1 MTEPPA
7 PASAPTP
14 PVGVLMAQLGTPAA
28 PEARALRPYLR
39 QFLGDRRVIDLSPWK
54 WWPVLHL
61 FVLTRRPARSAR
73 LYRRIWTDQGSPLMV
88 HSRAQERGLRE
99 RLGRAYR
106 VVLGMRYG
114 EPSLE
119 SAMAAL
125 TGEGID
131 RILVLPMFPQFSCST
146 TGSIYDAVTRAA
158 FGRRCTW
165 FFDRRRRMPTLRF
178 APPYYDHPAY
188 IDSLRAILEE
198 QAAQLDRPPD
208 RYLITFHGIPLRYVE
223 EGDPYRAQ
231 CEETARLLAA
241 SLGLAREQWV
251 LGFQSRFGKQ
261 EWLQPYTENLLG
273 ELPAQGAGSLLA
285 ACPGFT
291 ADCLET
297 LDEIGNEGR
306 EIFREAGGRSLHLA
320 PCLNDHPRWL
330 DAMAEIVRA
339 EASGWANDDGG
350 CGRG

>member
-54 WWPVLHL
+54 WWPILHL

-99 RLGRAYR
+99 RLGPAYR

-125 TGEGID
+125 TGEGIE

-223 EGDPYRAQ
+223 EGDPYRDQ
-231 CEETARLLAA
+231 CGETARLLAA
-241 SLGLAREQWV
+241 SLGLAPEQWV
-251 LGFQSRFGKQ
+251 LGFQSRFGKE
-261 EWLQPYTENLLG
+261 EWLQPYTEDLLG

-320 PCLNDHPRWL
+320 PCLNDHPGWL
-330 DAMAEIVRA
+330 DAMAEIVRV
-339 EASGWANDDGG
+339 EASGWANDGG
-350 CGRG
+350 G

>member
-1 MTEPPA
+1 MMTEP
-7 PASAPTP
+7 SAARP
-14 PVGVLMAQLGTPAA
+14 PVGVLIAQLGTPAA

-39 QFLGDRRVIDLSPWK
+39 QFLSDRRVIDLSPWR
-54 WWPVLHL
+54 WWPILHL

-73 LYRRIWTDQGSPLMV
+73 LYRRIWTDRGSPLMV
-88 HSRAQERGLRE
+88 HSRAQEQGLRE
-99 RLGRAYR
+99 RLGSAYR

-114 EPSLE
+114 EPGIE

-125 TGEGID
+125 TAEGIE
-131 RILVLPMFPQFSCST
+131 RIVVLPMFPQFSCST

-165 FFDRRRRMPTLRF
+165 FFDRRRRMPSLRF
-178 APPYYDHPAY
+178 VPPYYDHPAY

-198 QAAQLDRPPD
+198 QAAQLDTPPD
-208 RYLITFHGIPLRYVE
+208 RWLITFHGIPLRYVE
-223 EGDPYRAQ
+223 EGDPYRHQ
-231 CEETARLLAA
+231 CRETARLLAA
-241 SLGLAREQWV
+241 SLGLEADQWV
-251 LGFQSRFGKQ
+251 LGFQSRFGKE
-261 EWLQPYTENLLG
+261 EWLQPYTEDLLG
-273 ELPAQGAGSLLA
+273 ELPSQGARSLLA

-297 LDEIGNEGR
+297 LDEIGNAGR
-306 EIFREAGGRSLHLA
+306 EIFLGAGGRSLHLA

-339 EASGWANDDGG
+339 EASGWVDGAEG
-350 CGRG
+350 